1 LELPIL
7 TSAQMRAAEE
17 AAFSREVQ
25 VEALMDQA
33 GAGVAQTITKF
44 FPEPG
49 KCIVFA
55 GKGHN
60 AGDSL
65 VAADCLR
72 RLGWKIEVQ
81 LTFKE
86 SDCSELM
93 RKKLADLRRRPPA
106 ILETTASVS
115 ATTDPGVTLVELWAE
130 AADELAT
137 AQEETA
143 ADSWHRHP
151 ADDQLAGSQC
161 HTIIVDGLLGL
172 GAKPPLREPIRAAC
186 RSINQLR
193 TNRGAYVFAVDLP
206 TGLDGDSGKADRDC
220 VIADFT
226 VTIGF
231 AKPGLVADRAL
242 NFVGRLEV
250 VPLRDLRAPDKK
262 AKQILASPTAFS
274 GLLPRR
280 EYNAYKNQF
289 GRIGVVAGSK
299 GFVGAALMTSE
310 GALRAGA
317 GLVEVFVPEEI
328 YEIVAS
334 AAPMEAM
341 VKPIQ
346 SYRDLLKQKPDV
358 WAVGPGLGK
367 SDANELLELIEKARQ
382 PMVVDADGLNVLSEK
397 ISMLRRCKGERLLT
411 PHPGEMKRLFPDHK
425 ESRAETATK
434 FCHRFP
440 VTLLFKGSRTIVAE
454 RSRPLSYNTTGNPG
468 MATGGMGDI
477 LTGVCAGLL
486 GQGLS
491 PYDAARVGA
500 WLCGRAAEIAIFNH
514 AESEQSLLAHD
525 VLEHLGEALNE
536 L

>member
-17 AAFSREVQ
+17 AAFSRETQ

-33 GAGVAQTITKF
+33 GAGVAHAVTKF
-44 FPEPG
+44 FPKPG

-72 RLGWKIEVQ
+72 RLGWKIEVR
-81 LTFKE
+81 LAFKQ
-86 SDCSELM
+86 SDGSELT
-93 RKKLADLRRRPPA
+93 RKKLADLRRRPA
-106 ILETTASVS
+106 AVLGTTTSLSGA
-115 ATTDPGVTLVELWAE
+115 TDPLVTFIELLAE
-130 AADELAT
+130 AADELSRAEDVM
-137 AQEETA
+137 AAEAYVGTA
-143 ADSWHRHP
+143 AP
-151 ADDQLAGSQC
+151 L
-161 HTIIVDGLLGL
+161 IIVDGLLGL

-193 TNRGAYVFAVDLP
+193 ANRGAYVFAVDLP

-231 AKPGLVADRAL
+231 AKPGLIADRAL

-250 VPLRDLRAPDKK
+250 VPLHDLRAPDKR

-397 ISMLRRCKGERLLT
+397 ISTLRRCKGERLLT

-454 RSRPLSYNTTGNPG
+454 RNRPLSYNTTGNPG

-486 GQGLS
+486 GQSLS
-491 PYDAARVGA
+491 PYNAARVGA